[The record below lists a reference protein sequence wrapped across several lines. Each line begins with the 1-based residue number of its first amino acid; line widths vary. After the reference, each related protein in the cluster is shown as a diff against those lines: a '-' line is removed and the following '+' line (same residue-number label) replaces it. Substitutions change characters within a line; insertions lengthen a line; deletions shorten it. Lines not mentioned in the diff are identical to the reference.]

1 MKKWICPQCS
11 AEALYKGLC
20 RDCTEYSDDGKVV
33 NPVARVREGVHVHD
47 ENCGEGCGHT
57 HRLQA
62 PTLAQFRAARRP
74 KMTKKQMKAY
84 YDILEE
90 ANFTEGT
97 VEDAREILVNAI
109 TEEE

>member
-1 MKKWICPQCS
+1 MKTWVCPQCS

-20 RDCTEYSDDGKVV
+20 RDCTEYSEDGKVV

-47 ENCGEGCGHT
+47 ENCGHLT
-57 HRLQA
+57 HRQA

-109 TEEE
+109 SEEE